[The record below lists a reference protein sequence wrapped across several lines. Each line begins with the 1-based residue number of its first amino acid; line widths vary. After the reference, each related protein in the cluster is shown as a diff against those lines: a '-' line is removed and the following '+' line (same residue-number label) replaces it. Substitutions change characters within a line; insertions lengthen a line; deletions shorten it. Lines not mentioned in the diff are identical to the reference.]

1 MVCEFLIYLLRV
13 GKSMPVKVAIYGLG
27 SIGTLIA
34 RKAFERKNLEL
45 VAAFEIDPS
54 KTGRDIGEVINM
66 GERIGIIVS
75 RESDATEILKRSRA
89 DTVLHATSSH
99 LDKIY
104 PQIVKCVE
112 AGADLISTSETLVN
126 PWYRYPKLASEIDRM
141 ARENNVSI
149 MGAGVNPGF
158 VFDAL
163 PILMTLVCTRVDCLK
178 VTRSLDAG
186 KRRLSFQKKCGLAL
200 SVEEFTRK
208 IDSGEIT
215 GHIGYGE
222 SVDLIASAL
231 GVNLTRIVERQEP
244 IVSAKLLKTQ
254 YFEIMPGRV
263 SGIHG
268 YGIGYVG
275 EKEFI
280 RVELLAEAGREEFE
294 EVIIEGEP
302 PVKWRSTGIPGD
314 TATAAVVI
322 NLIPKVLEARPGLLR
337 ITDISLPSAFSNLK
351 GQ

>member
-1 MVCEFLIYLLRV
+1 
-13 GKSMPVKVAIYGLG
+13 MPVKVAVYGLG
-27 SIGTLIA
+27 PIGTLIA
-34 RKAFERKNLEL
+34 RKVLERENLEL

-54 KTGRDIGEVINM
+54 KIGMDVGEAISI
-66 GERIGIIVS
+66 GERIGVIVS
-75 RESDATEILKRSRA
+75 RESDAAEILKISGA
-89 DTVLHATSSH
+89 DVVLHATSSH

-112 AGADLISTSETLVN
+112 AGADLISTSETLAN

-163 PILMTLVCTRVDCLK
+163 PILMTLVCIRVDCLK
-178 VTRSLDAG
+178 VIRSLDAG
-186 KRRLSFQKKCGLAL
+186 KRRLSFQKKYGLAL
-200 SVEEFTRK
+200 SVEEFRHK
-208 IDSGEIT
+208 MDSGEIT

-231 GVNLTRIVERQEP
+231 GVNLTRIVEGQEP

-254 YFEIMPGRV
+254 YFEIMPGKV

-280 RVELLAEAGREEFE
+280 RVELIAEAGREEFE
-294 EVIIEGEP
+294 EVIIQGEP

-322 NLIPKVLEARPGLLR
+322 NLIPKVLEARSGLLR

-351 GQ
+351 ASNS